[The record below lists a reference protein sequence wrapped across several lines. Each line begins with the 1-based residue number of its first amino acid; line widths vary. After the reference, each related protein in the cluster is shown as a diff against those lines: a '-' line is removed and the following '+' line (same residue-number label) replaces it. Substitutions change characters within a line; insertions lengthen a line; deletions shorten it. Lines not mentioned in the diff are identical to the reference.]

1 MKVRISY
8 LISVLSDVSD
18 APNASEARSRVLQWI
33 LDEADRSGGNKHRIR
48 RNLIWSNHVRGNDAT
63 STFAHLV
70 WDAAANQN
78 HDPLVSTVRATDDE
92 QSLRDHLTS
101 LASPR
106 PLTSAE
112 WVAIQVA
119 EHDLDRHLTT
129 TLLRKSRMEY
139 SELRSLVGLWLAH
152 WGAEGT
158 FDDVLAEE
166 GDVKIGVLVRFM
178 QGKIRNHHFRRGGE
192 PLERMRGARTE
203 HEVKMT
209 RQTGV
214 AFRSRGSYE
223 IDADAPGAVVVYDD
237 KENSIGFDFV
247 DQESSVEDRMIQV
260 TEAEADMAFCREQ
273 VPRNHGAAADRF
285 SRIFERLAAGQ
296 SVDEIANEEGVSVGR
311 AAKLTCEVRA
321 GLRASMIARE
331 TAQKILQ
338 MIKDEPFSTR
348 QEIEE
353 DLAIEAAL
361 VEDCLDLLLHRGT
374 ISEADGESYILTR
387 DLKEANRQ
395 W

>member
-33 LDEADRSGGNKHRIR
+33 LDEASRSGGNKHRIR
-48 RNLIWSNHVRGNDAT
+48 RNLIWSNHVRGKDAT

-92 QSLRDHLTS
+92 QALRDHLTS
-101 LASPR
+101 LAAPR

-112 WVAIQVA
+112 WVAMQVA
-119 EHDLDRHLTT
+119 EHDLDRHLTA

-139 SELRSLVGLWLAH
+139 SELRSLVGLWLAR
-152 WGAEGT
+152 WGADGT
-158 FDDVLAEE
+158 FDDVLAKE
-166 GDVKIGVLVRFM
+166 GNVKIGVLVRFM

-209 RQTGV
+209 REKGV
-214 AFRSRGSYE
+214 SFRSRGSDE
-223 IDADAPGAVVVYDD
+223 IDADAPDAVMVYDE
-237 KENSIGFDFV
+237 ENPIGFDFV
-247 DQESSVEDRMIQV
+247 DLESSVEDRMIRV
-260 TEAEADMAFCREQ
+260 TETEADMAFCREQ
-273 VPRNHGAAADRF
+273 VPRNHGAAAERF
-285 SRIFERLAAGQ
+285 SRIFERLAVGQ

-311 AAKLTCEVRA
+311 AAKLAYEVRA

-374 ISEADGESYILTR
+374 ISEANGESYILTR
-387 DLKEANRQ
+387 DLKEADRQ